1 LSQIPSVQPGKFL
14 TIPQQ
19 KQGNPTILGN
29 IGLLLFTTDVVSDN
43 IPVSGATVQ
52 TTEHKRGDREMTI
65 NQAQA
70 VAIEVLNN
78 DNAAVSVVVEFVST
92 TTQQTMYATFN
103 RNGLQS
109 VASHQ

>member
-1 LSQIPSVQPGKFL
+1 
-14 TIPQQ
+14 
-19 KQGNPTILGN
+19 
-29 IGLLLFTTDVVSDN
+29 
-43 IPVSGATVQ
+43 
-52 TTEHKRGDREMTI
+52 MTI